1 MLVDQRFGHGTWQTI
16 LTERSKR
23 IEAAKAARKEQI
35 RVRKQQQEEIME
47 IAGYFAIGLCVVVLV
62 FGVLFAFMSFGDI
75 MKTGA
80 LDGN

>member
-1 MLVDQRFGHGTWQTI
+1 
-16 LTERSKR
+16 
-23 IEAAKAARKEQI
+23 
-35 RVRKQQQEEIME
+35 ME
-47 IAGYFAIGLCVVVLV
+47 IAGYFAIRLCVVVLV